1 MTVTDTDADAVTA
14 TTTDAET
21 DGDVVTDT
29 DADTESP
36 LAPSIPVSGTR
47 KRLDHVDAMRPVKQ
61 FGVVSTHTLL
71 FFAPIGTA
79 LTVGAG
85 LQLLHVTREAFLFI
99 SACMITYSFRD
110 VLRLELRPYWRRRF
124 TSVGIPYLCW
134 TLIYFLITLHG
145 TTGSVASRFDHLA
158 YLAGTGYYQLYFLVV
173 LLEFYALF
181 PLLLL
186 LLRRTAGHH
195 GLLLAVSAVLQVL
208 IVSLMHWGVLPH
220 WMRGFWATREVTSYQ
235 FYLIAGMVVAFH
247 LDEVHRW
254 LCADVRLVLGLTLA
268 SAALAEGWY
277 YLAVYHVASWL
288 GSSSDPFQPV
298 VIPWNIGA
306 IASIYLLGVWLVG
319 RRRSGRTRLL
329 TKMGSDDSYGI
340 YLSQLVFITALGWL
354 GWRHLNVYMPWPIL
368 SLITVVLVFTA
379 CVLLTE
385 LLARTALAKAL
396 TGRSRIVGKAPEI
409 DTGRSGGPAGRT
421 SRPLDAVGAAGTA
434 N

>member
-1 MTVTDTDADAVTA
+1 MTVTESDADAA
-14 TTTDAET
+14 A
-21 DGDVVTDT
+21 G
-29 DADTESP
+29 SP
-36 LAPSIPVSGTR
+36 LEPSIPVSGTR

-71 FFAPIGTA
+71 FFAPVGTG
-79 LTVGAG
+79 LSVGAA

-99 SACMITYSFRD
+99 SACMIAYSFRD
-110 VLRLELRPYWRRRF
+110 VLHFELRPYWRRRF
-124 TSVGIPYLCW
+124 TSVGVPYLCW
-134 TLIYFLITLHG
+134 TVIYFLITIHG

-158 YLAGTGYYQLYFLVV
+158 YLVGTGYYQLYFLVV
-173 LLEFYALF
+173 LLEFYAVF

-186 LLRRTAGHH
+186 LLRRAVGHH
-195 GLLLAVSAVLQVL
+195 GQLLVVSGVLQVL

-254 LCADVRLVLGLTLA
+254 LCAHVQLVLGLTLL
-268 SAALAEGWY
+268 SAGLAEAWY
-277 YLAVYHVASWL
+277 YLAVDHVVSWF

-319 RRRSGRTRLL
+319 RRRSPRVRVL

-340 YLSQLVFITALGWL
+340 YLSQLVFITALGWC
-354 GWRHLNVYMPWPIL
+354 GWRHLNGYMPWPIL

-379 CVLLTE
+379 CVILTE
-385 LLARTALAKAL
+385 LVARTALAKAL
-396 TGRSRIVGKAPEI
+396 TGRSRVDRSVPPVG
-409 DTGRSGGPAGRT
+409 TGKPAV
-421 SRPLDAVGAAGTA
+421 STA
-434 N
+434 CT